1 MGPLPAAERVWR
13 EGGLRTPDIAAWLR
27 GVAGLLIWSFIPFPV
42 SLGLPRHHISAIID
56 ERFDAAG
63 GGGMMGRML
72 TQVPL
77 PLLPR
82 DAAEIAPGVGV
93 VAGPDGGGVVW
104 VHGLATFA
112 WDAGDEAARRLA
124 AVQLVQLNAATQAQV
139 AQAFGVI
146 PVSVWRWAR
155 ALAGGGV
162 AGLVPAAKGP
172 QRASKLTPQ
181 VVERIRELDGQ
192 GAGKAAIAA
201 ATGVS
206 ETSVRS
212 VLRPARPAAGSLD
225 AGGAGSVPAGQDPA
239 GPDRAD
245 TDAGFAEPQVLPVLP
260 GPVPRDAERALAR
273 FGLLGQGAAP
283 AFTPGARYP
292 LAGLLLALP
301 PLAGTGLP
309 DCARQV
315 YGRLRNGF
323 YSLEVMLV
331 VLVFMALLREAR
343 AEGATRIPPA
353 ALGRVLGLDRAPE
366 VKTIRRKLAELA
378 AAGKAADLQMALARH
393 HAAAS
398 PETLGLLYIDGHTRA
413 YFGKRDIQKMHLARL
428 KFPGPATE
436 ETWVTGSAGDPLLV
450 VMAQPS
456 SSLAAQ
462 IRDLLPALR
471 DIAGPGARP
480 VLCFDRGGWSPALFA
495 DITDAGFDLL
505 AYRKNDAGKD
515 IPDLP
520 EDAFSAAGWTGDDGR
535 EHAYDLADTTT
546 GVTISEG
553 EHKGRVLSLRQVT
566 RRKPGDARQVHILTT
581 RPAAALPAAGVL
593 YRMTSRW
600 REENYFRYGRAH
612 FALDA
617 LDTYAV
623 TAEDPAR
630 LVPNP
635 AKKTAAAAV
644 KTAKKTLAS
653 AEAARQEKLAA
664 LRSPAPG
671 TSVVITNEVLARLDA
686 PVQAARRDLDA
697 AKTAARAVPAKIPLS
712 EHIPGMVR
720 LDTETKLIT
729 HAIRMAACNTET
741 ILARALNGRYARAGD
756 EAYALIREA
765 LHASGDI
772 TIHGSALHIR
782 LDPLSA
788 PRRTRALAALC
799 EQLTTTATRYPGTQ
813 LLLRYEV
820 KEHPGTT

>member
-1 MGPLPAAERVWR
+1 
-13 EGGLRTPDIAAWLR
+13 
-27 GVAGLLIWSFIPFPV
+27 
-42 SLGLPRHHISAIID
+42 
-56 ERFDAAG
+56 
-63 GGGMMGRML
+63 MMARML

-77 PLLPR
+77 PLLPQ

-124 AVQLVQLNAATQAQV
+124 AVQLVQLSAASQVQV

-181 VVERIRELDGQ
+181 VIERIRELDRH

-206 ETSVRS
+206 ESSVRS
-212 VLRPARPAAGSLD
+212 VLRPARPAADG
-225 AGGAGSVPAGQDPA
+225 VPAGQDPA
-239 GPDRAD
+239 
-245 TDAGFAEPQVLPVLP
+245 DAGVAEPGPLPVLP
-260 GPVPRDAERALAR
+260 DPVPRDAERALAR
-273 FGLLGQGAAP
+273 FGLLGEGAAP
-283 AFTPGARYP
+283 VFTPGARYP

-301 PLAGTGLP
+301 PLAQSGLL

-323 YSLEVMLV
+323 YGLEMMLI

-378 AAGKAADLQMALARH
+378 AAGKAAELQLALARH

-398 PETLGLLYIDGHTRA
+398 PGTLGFLYVDGHTRA

-471 DIAGPGARP
+471 DITGPAARP

-505 AYRKNDAGKD
+505 TYRKNDTGKD

-520 EDAFSAAGWTGDDGR
+520 GDAFSAAGWTGGDGR
-535 EHAYDLADTTT
+535 EHAYDLADTTISLT
-546 GVTISEG
+546 VSEG
-553 EHKGRVLSLRQVT
+553 EHKGRVLELRQVT
-566 RRKPGDARQVHILTT
+566 RRKPGDTRQVHILTT
-581 RPAAALPAAGVL
+581 RPAAALPAAAVI

-617 LDTYAV
+617 LDTYAI
-623 TAEDPAR
+623 TPEDPAR
-630 LVPNP
+630 MVPNP

-644 KTAKKTLAS
+644 KAATKTLTR
-653 AEAARQEKLAA
+653 AETARQDKLIAV
-664 LRSPAPG
+664 RSPAPG
-671 TSVVITNEVLARLDA
+671 QAVIITNAMLARLDA
-686 PVQAARRDLDA
+686 PVTAARRDLQA
-697 AKTAARAVPAKIPLS
+697 AKAAARAIPAKIPLS
-712 EHIPGMVR
+712 EHNPDMVK

-772 TIHGSALHIR
+772 TIDGSVLHIR

-799 EQLTTTATRYPGTQ
+799 EQLTATATRYPGTQ
-813 LLLRYEV
+813 LVLHYEV
-820 KEHPGTT
+820 KEHPGTA

>member
-1 MGPLPAAERVWR
+1 
-13 EGGLRTPDIAAWLR
+13 
-27 GVAGLLIWSFIPFPV
+27 
-42 SLGLPRHHISAIID
+42 
-56 ERFDAAG
+56 
-63 GGGMMGRML
+63 MMARML

-77 PLLPR
+77 PLLPH
-82 DAAEIAPGVGV
+82 DAAEMAPGVGV
-93 VAGPDGGGVVW
+93 VSGADGSSVVW

-124 AVQLVQLNAATQAQV
+124 AVQLVQLNAATQVQV

-146 PVSVWRWAR
+146 PVSVWRWAK

-181 VVERIRELDGQ
+181 VIAQIRELDRH

-206 ETSVRS
+206 ESSVRS
-212 VLRPARPAAGSLD
+212 VLRPARPAADG
-225 AGGAGSVPAGQDPA
+225 VPAGQDPA
-239 GPDRAD
+239 GTSGSAD
-245 TDAGFAEPQVLPVLP
+245 TGSAGTDSADTGLAGTDAGAGFAEPEVLPVLP
-260 GPVPRDAERALAR
+260 DPVPRDGERALAR
-273 FGLLGQGAAP
+273 FGLLGEGAAP
-283 AFTPGARYP
+283 VFTAGARYP

-301 PLAGTGLP
+301 PLAESGLL

-315 YGRLRNGF
+315 YGRLRDGF

-353 ALGRVLGLDRAPE
+353 ALGRVPVLDRAPE
-366 VKTIRRKLAELA
+366 VKTIRRKLGELA
-378 AAGKAADLQMALARH
+378 AAGKAVDLQLALARH
-393 HAAAS
+393 HAAAT
-398 PETLGLLYIDGHTRA
+398 PDALGFLYIDGHTRA
-413 YFGKRDIQKMHLARL
+413 YFGKRDIQKMHVTRL

-462 IRDLLPALR
+462 IRGLLPALR
-471 DIAGPGARP
+471 EITGPGRKAT
-480 VLCFDRGGWSPALFA
+480 LCFDRGGWSPALFA

-505 AYRKNDAGKD
+505 TYRKNDAGTA

-520 EDAFSAAGWTGDDGR
+520 GTAFATASCAGDDGR
-535 EHAYDLADTTT
+535 PRSYDLADTTT
-546 GVTISEG
+546 DLAISEG

-566 RRKPGDARQVHILTT
+566 RRKPGDTRQVHILTT
-581 RPAAALPAAGVL
+581 REPGDLPAAAVI

-600 REENYFRYGRAH
+600 REENYFRYGRTH

-617 LDTYAV
+617 LDSYAV
-623 TAEDPAR
+623 TPDDPGR
-630 LVPNP
+630 MIPNP

-644 KTAKKTLAS
+644 KAAKKTLAG
-653 AEAARQEKLAA
+653 AGAGREEKLAA

-671 TSVVITNEVLARLDA
+671 QAVIITNQMLARLEA
-686 PVQAARRDLDA
+686 PVAAARRDL
-697 AKTAARAVPAKIPLS
+697 KTAQAAARAVPAKIPLS
-712 EHIPGMVR
+712 EHNPAMVK

-729 HAIRMAACNTET
+729 HAIRMAAYNTET
-741 ILARALNGRYARAGD
+741 TLARALNGAYARADD

-765 LHASGDI
+765 LTTSGDI
-772 TIHGSALHIR
+772 TPADGTLTVR

-799 EQLTTTATRYPGTQ
+799 KQLTATATKYPGTG
-813 LLLRYEV
+813 LTLRYEV
-820 KEHPGTT
+820 KEHTA

>member
-1 MGPLPAAERVWR
+1 MA
-13 EGGLRTPDIAAWLR
+13 
-27 GVAGLLIWSFIPFPV
+27 
-42 SLGLPRHHISAIID
+42 
-56 ERFDAAG
+56 
-63 GGGMMGRML
+63 RML

-77 PLLPR
+77 PLLPH

-93 VAGPDGGGVVW
+93 VAGPDGAGVVW

-124 AVQLVQLNAATQAQV
+124 AVQLVLLKAATQVQV

-146 PVSVWRWAR
+146 PVSVWRWAK

-162 AGLVPAAKGP
+162 AGLVPAVKGP
-172 QRASKLTPQ
+172 QRASKLTPR
-181 VVERIRELDGQ
+181 VVARIRELDRH
-192 GAGKAAIAA
+192 GAGKATIAA
-201 ATGVS
+201 AAGVS
-206 ETSVRS
+206 ESSVRS
-212 VLRPARPAAGSLD
+212 VLRPARPAADG
-225 AGGAGSVPAGQDPA
+225 VPAGQDLA
-239 GPDRAD
+239 DTSGSAD
-245 TDAGFAEPQVLPVLP
+245 TDSADTDSADTELAGTDAGAGFAEPEVLPVLP
-260 GPVPRDAERALAR
+260 DPVPRDGERALAR
-273 FGLLGQGAAP
+273 FGLLGEGAAP
-283 AFTPGARYP
+283 VFTAGARYP

-301 PLAGTGLP
+301 PLAESGLL

-315 YGRLRNGF
+315 YGRLRDGF

-366 VKTIRRKLAELA
+366 VKTIRRKLGELA
-378 AAGKAADLQMALARH
+378 AAGKAVDLQLALARH
-393 HAAAS
+393 HAAAT
-398 PETLGLLYIDGHTRA
+398 PDALGFLYIDGHTRA
-413 YFGKRDIQKMHLARL
+413 YFGKRDIQKMHVTRL

-462 IRDLLPALR
+462 IRGLLPALR
-471 DIAGPGARP
+471 EITGPGRKAT
-480 VLCFDRGGWSPALFA
+480 LCFDRGGWSPALFA

-505 AYRKNDAGKD
+505 TYRKNDAGTA

-520 EDAFSAAGWTGDDGR
+520 GTAFATASCAGDDGR
-535 EHAYDLADTTT
+535 PRSYDLADTTT
-546 GVTISEG
+546 DLAISEG

-566 RRKPGDARQVHILTT
+566 RRKPGDTRQVHILTT
-581 RPAAALPAAGVL
+581 REPGDLPAAAVI

-600 REENYFRYGRAH
+600 REENYFRYGRTH

-617 LDTYAV
+617 LDSYAV
-623 TAEDPAR
+623 TPDDPGR
-630 LVPNP
+630 MIPNP

-644 KTAKKTLAS
+644 KAAKKTLAG
-653 AEAARQEKLAA
+653 AGAGREEKLAA

-671 TSVVITNEVLARLDA
+671 QAVIITNQMLARLEA
-686 PVQAARRDLDA
+686 PVAAARRDL
-697 AKTAARAVPAKIPLS
+697 KTAQAAARAVPAKIPLS
-712 EHIPGMVR
+712 EHNPAMVK

-741 ILARALNGRYARAGD
+741 ILARALNGCYARAGD

-772 TIHGSALHIR
+772 TIRGSVLHIR

-788 PRRTRALAALC
+788 PRRTSALAALC
-799 EQLTTTATRYPGTQ
+799 QQLNTTPACYPGTT
-813 LLLRYEV
+813 LTLHYEV

>member
-1 MGPLPAAERVWR
+1 MA
-13 EGGLRTPDIAAWLR
+13 
-27 GVAGLLIWSFIPFPV
+27 
-42 SLGLPRHHISAIID
+42 
-56 ERFDAAG
+56 
-63 GGGMMGRML
+63 RML

-93 VAGPDGGGVVW
+93 VAGLDGSGVVW

-124 AVQLVQLNAATQAQV
+124 AVQLVQLKAATQVQV

-146 PVSVWRWAR
+146 PVSVWRWAK

-162 AGLVPAAKGP
+162 AGLVPAIKGP

-181 VVERIRELDGQ
+181 VIGRIRELDRQ

-201 ATGVS
+201 AAGVS
-206 ETSVRS
+206 ESSVRS
-212 VLRPARPAAGSLD
+212 VLRPARPTAGSAD
-225 AGGAGSVPAGQDPA
+225 GVPAGQDPA
-239 GPDRAD
+239 D
-245 TDAGFAEPQVLPVLP
+245 TGTDSAGAGFAEPEALPVLP
-260 GPVPRDAERALAR
+260 DPVPGDAERALAR
-273 FGLLGQGAAP
+273 FGLLGEGAAP
-283 AFTPGARYP
+283 VFTPGARYP
-292 LAGLLLALP
+292 LAGLLLVLP
-301 PLAGTGLP
+301 PLAQSGLL

-323 YSLEVMLV
+323 YGLEVMLI

-343 AEGATRIPPA
+343 AEGATRIPPD

-366 VKTIRRKLAELA
+366 VKTIRRKLAGLS
-378 AAGKAADLQMALARH
+378 AAGKAADLQLALARH

-398 PETLGLLYIDGHTRA
+398 PDTLGFLYIDGHTRA
-413 YFGKRDIQKMHLARL
+413 YFGKRDIQKMHVTRL

-462 IRDLLPALR
+462 IRDLLPALG
-471 DIAGPGARP
+471 DIAGPGAKP
-480 VLCFDRGGWSPALFA
+480 ALCFDRGGWSPALFA

-505 AYRKNDAGKD
+505 TYRKNDTGKD

-520 EDAFSAAGWTGDDGR
+520 GEAFTAAAWAGDDGR
-535 EHAYDLADTTT
+535 PLSYDLADTTIT
-546 GVTISEG
+546 LTVSEG
-553 EHKGRVLSLRQVT
+553 EHKGRVLELRQVT
-566 RRKPGDARQVHILTT
+566 RRKPGDTRQVHILTT
-581 RPAAALPAAGVL
+581 RPAAALPAAAVI

-623 TAEDPAR
+623 TPEDPGR
-630 LVPNP
+630 MVPNP

-644 KTAKKTLAS
+644 STAKKDLAQ
-653 AEAARQEKLAA
+653 AEAARQRKLDA
-664 LRSPAPG
+664 LRQPAPG
-671 TSVVITNEVLARLDA
+671 TAVVITNQALARLDA
-686 PVQAARRDLDA
+686 PVDAARRDLA
-697 AKTAARAVPAKIPLS
+697 AAQAAARAVPAKIPLA
-712 EHIPGMVR
+712 EHNPDMVK

-729 HAIRMAACNTET
+729 HAIRMAACNAET
-741 ILARALNGRYARAGD
+741 ILARALNSCYARAGD

-772 TIHGSALHIR
+772 TIHGSTLHIR

-799 EQLTTTATRYPGTQ
+799 EQLSATTTRYPGTR
-813 LLLRYEV
+813 LVLHYEV

>member
-1 MGPLPAAERVWR
+1 M
-13 EGGLRTPDIAAWLR
+13 
-27 GVAGLLIWSFIPFPV
+27 
-42 SLGLPRHHISAIID
+42 
-56 ERFDAAG
+56 
-63 GGGMMGRML
+63 
-72 TQVPL
+72 
-77 PLLPR
+77 
-82 DAAEIAPGVGV
+82 GV
-93 VAGPDGGGVVW
+93 VAGPDGGGLVW

-112 WDAGDEAARRLA
+112 WDADDEAARRLA
-124 AVQLVQLNAATQAQV
+124 AVQLVQLKAATQVQV

-181 VVERIRELDGQ
+181 VIAQIRELDRH

-201 ATGVS
+201 AAGVS
-206 ETSVRS
+206 ESSVRS
-212 VLRPARPAAGSLD
+212 VLRPAAGSQD
-225 AGGAGSVPAGQDPA
+225 AGGADGIPAGTDSA
-239 GPDRAD
+239 GTDADFAD
-245 TDAGFAEPQVLPVLP
+245 TGMGADPDPEPEALPVLP
-260 GPVPRDAERALAR
+260 DPVPRDGERALAR
-273 FGLLGQGAAP
+273 FGQLGEGAAP
-283 AFTPGARYP
+283 SFTPGARYP

-301 PLAGTGLP
+301 PLAGTGLL

-315 YGRLRNGF
+315 YGRFRNGF
-323 YSLEVMLV
+323 YGLEVMLV

-343 AEGATRIPPA
+343 AEGATRIPPD

-378 AAGKAADLQMALARH
+378 AAGKAADLQLALARH

-398 PETLGLLYIDGHTRA
+398 PGTLGFLYIDGHTRA

-471 DIAGPGARP
+471 DIAGPAAKP

-495 DITDAGFDLL
+495 GIADAGFDLL
-505 AYRKNDAGKD
+505 TYRKNDTGKD

-520 EDAFSAAGWTGDDGR
+520 GDAFSAASWPGDDGR
-535 EHAYDLADTTT
+535 PHKYDLADTTISLI
-546 GVTISEG
+546 VSEG
-553 EHKGRVLSLRQVT
+553 EQGRVLQLRQVT
-566 RRKPGDARQVHILTT
+566 RRKPGDARQVRILTT
-581 RPAAALPAAGVL
+581 RPAAALPAAAVI

-612 FALDA
+612 FALDT
-617 LDTYAV
+617 LDTYA
-623 TAEDPAR
+623 TTPGDPAR
-630 LVPNP
+630 LVPDP

-653 AEAARQEKLAA
+653 AEAAREEKLAA

-671 TSVVITNEVLARLDA
+671 TATVITNQALARLDA
-686 PVQAARRDLDA
+686 PVDAARRDLDA
-697 AKTAARAVPAKIPLS
+697 AKAAAKAIPAKIPLA
-712 EHIPGMVR
+712 EHNPAMVK

-772 TIHGSALHIR
+772 TIRGSVMHIR

-799 EQLTTTATRYPGTQ
+799 EQLNTAPATHPGTT
-813 LLLRYEV
+813 LTLHYEI
-820 KEHPGTT
+820 KEHPGTA

>member
-1 MGPLPAAERVWR
+1 MA
-13 EGGLRTPDIAAWLR
+13 
-27 GVAGLLIWSFIPFPV
+27 
-42 SLGLPRHHISAIID
+42 
-56 ERFDAAG
+56 
-63 GGGMMGRML
+63 RML

-124 AVQLVQLNAATQAQV
+124 AVQLVQLSAATQVQV

-162 AGLVPAAKGP
+162 AGLVPAVKGP

-181 VVERIRELDGQ
+181 VIGRIRELDRQ

-201 ATGVS
+201 AAGVS
-206 ETSVRS
+206 ESSVRS
-212 VLRPARPAAGSLD
+212 VLRPARPAADG
-225 AGGAGSVPAGQDPA
+225 VPAGQDLA
-239 GPDRAD
+239 DTSGSAD
-245 TDAGFAEPQVLPVLP
+245 TDSADTELAGTDAGAGFAEPEVLLVLPD
-260 GPVPRDAERALAR
+260 PVPRDAERALAR
-273 FGLLGQGAAP
+273 FGLLGEGAVP

-301 PLAGTGLP
+301 PLAGTGLLA
-309 DCARQV
+309 CARQV
-315 YGRLRNGF
+315 YGRLRDGF
-323 YSLEVMLV
+323 YGLEVMLV

-378 AAGKAADLQMALARH
+378 AAGKAADLQLALARH

-398 PETLGLLYIDGHTRA
+398 PDTLGFMYIDGHTRA
-413 YFGKRDIQKMHLARL
+413 YFGKRDIQKMHVTRL

-436 ETWVTGSAGDPLLV
+436 ETWVTDGDGDPLLV
-450 VMAQPS
+450 VMAKPS

-462 IRDLLPALR
+462 IRDLLPDLR
-471 DIAGPGARP
+471 QIAGEGRKP

-505 AYRKNDAGKD
+505 TYRKNDAGKD
-515 IPDLP
+515 IPALP

-535 EHAYDLADTTT
+535 EHAYDLADTMTEVKV
-546 GVTISEG
+546 GEG
-553 EHKGRVLSLRQVT
+553 EHKGRVLELRQVT
-566 RRKPGDARQVHILTT
+566 RRKPGDTRQVHILTT
-581 RPAAALPAAGVL
+581 RPAAALPAAGVI

-623 TAEDPAR
+623 TPEDPER
-630 LVPNP
+630 MVPNP

-644 KTAKKTLAS
+644 KTAKKALAA
-653 AEAARQEKLAA
+653 AEAAREARLAA
-664 LRSPAPG
+664 LRHPAPG
-671 TSVVITNEVLARLDA
+671 TAAVITNQALARLDA
-686 PVQAARRDLDA
+686 PVDAARRDLQA
-697 AKTAARAVPAKIPLS
+697 AQAAARAVPAKIPLA
-712 EHIPGMVR
+712 EHNPDMVK

-729 HAIRMAACNTET
+729 HAIRMAACNAET

-772 TIHGSALHIR
+772 TIRGSVLHIR

-788 PRRTRALAALC
+788 PRRTRALAAFC
-799 EQLTTTATRYPGTQ
+799 EQLSTARATYPGTS
-813 LLLRYEV
+813 LTLHYEV

>member
-1 MGPLPAAERVWR
+1 MA
-13 EGGLRTPDIAAWLR
+13 
-27 GVAGLLIWSFIPFPV
+27 
-42 SLGLPRHHISAIID
+42 
-56 ERFDAAG
+56 
-63 GGGMMGRML
+63 RML

-77 PLLPR
+77 PLLPQ

-93 VAGPDGGGVVW
+93 VAGPDGSGVVW

-124 AVQLVQLNAATQAQV
+124 AVQLVQLKAATQVQV

-146 PVSVWRWAR
+146 PVSVWRWAK

-162 AGLVPAAKGP
+162 AGLVPAIKGP

-181 VVERIRELDGQ
+181 VIGRIRELDRH

-201 ATGVS
+201 AAGVS
-206 ETSVRS
+206 ESSARS
-212 VLRPARPAAGSLD
+212 VLRPARPAADG
-225 AGGAGSVPAGQDPA
+225 VPAGQDPA
-239 GPDRAD
+239 DAGSAD
-245 TDAGFAEPQVLPVLP
+245 TDTDSAGAGFAEPEALPVLP
-260 GPVPRDAERALAR
+260 DPVSRDAERALAR
-273 FGLLGQGAAP
+273 FGLLGEGAAP
-283 AFTPGARYP
+283 VFTPGARYP
-292 LAGLLLALP
+292 LAGLLLVLP
-301 PLAGTGLP
+301 PLAQSGLL

-323 YSLEVMLV
+323 YGLEVMLI

-343 AEGATRIPPA
+343 AEGATRIPPD

-366 VKTIRRKLAELA
+366 VKTIRRKLAGLS
-378 AAGKAADLQMALARH
+378 AAGKAADLQLALARH

-398 PETLGLLYIDGHTRA
+398 PDTLGFLYIDGHTRA
-413 YFGKRDIQKMHLARL
+413 YFGKRAIQKMHLARL

-462 IRDLLPALR
+462 IRGLLPALR
-471 DIAGPGARP
+471 EIAGPGAKP
-480 VLCFDRGGWSPALFA
+480 ALCFDRGGWSPALFA

-505 AYRKNDAGKD
+505 TYRKNDTGKD

-520 EDAFSAAGWTGDDGR
+520 GEAFTAAAWAGDDGR
-535 EHAYDLADTTT
+535 PLSYDLADTTISLT
-546 GVTISEG
+546 VSEG
-553 EHKGRVLSLRQVT
+553 EHKGRVLELRQVT
-566 RRKPGDARQVHILTT
+566 RRKPGDPRQVHILTT
-581 RPAAALPAAGVL
+581 RPAAALPAAAVI

-623 TAEDPAR
+623 TPEDPGR
-630 LVPNP
+630 MVPNP

-644 KTAKKTLAS
+644 STAKKDLAQ
-653 AEAARQEKLAA
+653 AEAARQRKLDT
-664 LRSPAPG
+664 LRQPAPG
-671 TSVVITNEVLARLDA
+671 TAAVITNQALARLDA
-686 PVQAARRDLDA
+686 PVDAARRDLA
-697 AKTAARAVPAKIPLS
+697 AAQAAARAVPAKIPLA
-712 EHIPGMVR
+712 EHNPDMVK

-729 HAIRMAACNTET
+729 HAIRMAACNAET
-741 ILARALNGRYARAGD
+741 ILARALNSCYARAGD

-772 TIHGSALHIR
+772 TIHGSTLHIH

-799 EQLTTTATRYPGTQ
+799 EQLSATATRYPGTR
-813 LLLRYEV
+813 LVLHYEV

>member
-1 MGPLPAAERVWR
+1 
-13 EGGLRTPDIAAWLR
+13 
-27 GVAGLLIWSFIPFPV
+27 
-42 SLGLPRHHISAIID
+42 
-56 ERFDAAG
+56 
-63 GGGMMGRML
+63 MMARML

-77 PLLPR
+77 PLLPG

-124 AVQLVQLNAATQAQV
+124 AVQLVQLKAATKVQV

-155 ALAGGGV
+155 ALAAGGV

-172 QRASKLTPQ
+172 RRASKLTPQ
-181 VVERIRELDGQ
+181 VIGRIRELDGQ
-192 GAGKAAIAA
+192 GAGKAAIAVA
-201 ATGVS
+201 AGVS
-206 ETSVRS
+206 ESSVRG
-212 VLRPARPAAGSLD
+212 VLRPA
-225 AGGAGSVPAGQDPA
+225 AGGADGVPAGQDPA
-239 GPDRAD
+239 D
-245 TDAGFAEPQVLPVLP
+245 TDSAAIADLAGTDTDMGAAEPEPDALAVLPD
-260 GPVPRDAERALAR
+260 PVPRDGDRALAR
-273 FGLLGQGAAP
+273 FGLLGEGAAP

-301 PLAGTGLP
+301 PLAQSGLLA
-309 DCARQV
+309 CARQV

-323 YSLEVMLV
+323 YGLEVMLV

-353 ALGRVLGLDRAPE
+353 ALGRALG
-366 VKTIRRKLAELA
+366 
-378 AAGKAADLQMALARH
+378 RH

-398 PETLGLLYIDGHTRA
+398 PDTLGFLYIDGHTRA
-413 YFGKRDIQKMHLARL
+413 YFGKRDIQKMHVTRL

-462 IRDLLPALR
+462 IRDLLPSLR
-471 DIAGPGARP
+471 DIAGPSAKP

-495 DITDAGFDLL
+495 DIIDAGFDLL
-505 AYRKNDAGKD
+505 TYRKNDTGKD
-515 IPDLP
+515 IPALP
-520 EDAFSAAGWTGDDGR
+520 GTVFAMASCTSDDGR
-535 EHAYDLADTTT
+535 EHAFDLADTTT
-546 GVTISEG
+546 DLTVSEG
-553 EHKGRVLSLRQVT
+553 EHKGRVLTLRQVT
-566 RRKPGDARQVHILTT
+566 RRKPGDPRQVHILTT
-581 RPAAALPAAGVL
+581 RLAADLPAAAVI

-617 LDTYAV
+617 LDSYAV
-623 TAEDPAR
+623 TAEDPGR
-630 LVPNP
+630 MVPNP

-653 AEAARQEKLAA
+653 AGAARQEKLTA

-671 TSVVITNEVLARLDA
+671 TSVMITNTTLARLDA
-686 PVQAARRDLDA
+686 PVQAARRGLDA
-697 AKTAARAVPAKIPLS
+697 AQAAARAIPAKIPLA
-712 EHIPGMVR
+712 EHNPAMVK

-772 TIHGSALHIR
+772 TISGTTLHIR

-788 PRRTRALAALC
+788 PRRTRALATLC
-799 EQLTTTATRYPGTQ
+799 EQLSTTRTCYPGTH
-813 LLLRYEV
+813 LVLRYEV
-820 KEHPGTT
+820 KEHPGTA

>member
-1 MGPLPAAERVWR
+1 MA
-13 EGGLRTPDIAAWLR
+13 
-27 GVAGLLIWSFIPFPV
+27 
-42 SLGLPRHHISAIID
+42 
-56 ERFDAAG
+56 
-63 GGGMMGRML
+63 RML

-124 AVQLVQLNAATQAQV
+124 AVQLVQLKAATQVQV

-162 AGLVPAAKGP
+162 AGLVPAVKGP

-181 VVERIRELDGQ
+181 VIGQIRELDRH

-201 ATGVS
+201 AAGVS
-206 ETSVRS
+206 ESSVRS
-212 VLRPARPAAGSLD
+212 VLRPARPAAGSQD
-225 AGGAGSVPAGQDPA
+225 AGGADGIPAGQDPA
-239 GPDRAD
+239 GADSAGPDADFAD
-245 TDAGFAEPQVLPVLP
+245 TGMGADPDPEPEVLPVLP
-260 GPVPRDAERALAR
+260 DPVPRDGERALAR
-273 FGLLGQGAAP
+273 FGLLGEGAAP

-301 PLAGTGLP
+301 PLAGTGLL

-323 YSLEVMLV
+323 YGLEVMLV

-343 AEGATRIPPA
+343 AEGATRIPPD

-366 VKTIRRKLAELA
+366 VKTIRRKLGELA
-378 AAGKAADLQMALARH
+378 AAGKAADLQLALARH

-398 PETLGLLYIDGHTRA
+398 PGTLGFLYIDGHTRA

-450 VMAQPS
+450 VIAQPS

-471 DIAGPGARP
+471 DITGPGARP

-505 AYRKNDAGKD
+505 TYRKNDTGKD

-520 EDAFSAAGWTGDDGR
+520 GDAFSAAGWTGDDGR
-535 EHAYDLADTTT
+535 DAHLRT
-546 GVTISEG
+546 GRHHDRG
-553 EHKGRVLSLRQVT
+553 DDQRGRAQ
-566 RRKPGDARQVHILTT
+566 
-581 RPAAALPAAGVL
+581 RPRAGAAAGHAPQARRHPPGPHPDHPPRRRAARRRRHLPDDLPVAGGEL
-593 YRMTSRW
+593 LPLRPHPLRPRRPRHLRHHPRRPRPDGAEPGEENRGRRRQD
-600 REENYFRYGRAH
+600 REENPHQPPRP
-612 FALDA
+612 
-617 LDTYAV
+617 
-623 TAEDPAR
+623 PAR
-630 LVPNP
+630 PGSP
-635 AKKTAAAAV
+635 RCAAPP
-644 KTAKKTLAS
+644 
-653 AEAARQEKLAA
+653 
-664 LRSPAPG
+664 PAP
-671 TSVVITNEVLARLDA
+671 
-686 PVQAARRDLDA
+686 P
-697 AKTAARAVPAKIPLS
+697 P
-712 EHIPGMVR
+712 
-720 LDTETKLIT
+720 
-729 HAIRMAACNTET
+729 
-741 ILARALNGRYARAGD
+741 
-756 EAYALIREA
+756 
-765 LHASGDI
+765 
-772 TIHGSALHIR
+772 
-782 LDPLSA
+782 
-788 PRRTRALAALC
+788 
-799 EQLTTTATRYPGTQ
+799 
-813 LLLRYEV
+813 
-820 KEHPGTT
+820 

>member
-1 MGPLPAAERVWR
+1 
-13 EGGLRTPDIAAWLR
+13 
-27 GVAGLLIWSFIPFPV
+27 
-42 SLGLPRHHISAIID
+42 
-56 ERFDAAG
+56 
-63 GGGMMGRML
+63 MMARML

-77 PLLPR
+77 PLLPQ

-124 AVQLVQLNAATQAQV
+124 AVQLVQLKAATQVQV
-139 AQAFGVI
+139 ALAFGVI
-146 PVSVWRWAR
+146 PVSVWRWAQ

-181 VVERIRELDGQ
+181 VMARIRELDRQ

-201 ATGVS
+201 AAGVS
-206 ETSVRS
+206 ESSVRS
-212 VLRPARPAAGSLD
+212 VLRPARPAAGSRD
-225 AGGAGSVPAGQDPA
+225 AGGADGVPAGQDPA
-239 GPDRAD
+239 DADSAD
-245 TDAGFAEPQVLPVLP
+245 TDAGFAEPEVLPVLP
-260 GPVPRDAERALAR
+260 DPVPRDAERALAR
-273 FGLLGQGAAP
+273 FGLLGDGAVP

-301 PLAGTGLP
+301 PLAQSGLL

-323 YSLEVMLV
+323 YGLEVMLV

-378 AAGKAADLQMALARH
+378 ASGKAADLQMALARH

-398 PETLGLLYIDGHTRA
+398 PGTLGFLYIDGHTRA
-413 YFGKRDIQKMHLARL
+413 YFGKRDIQKMHVTRL

-505 AYRKNDAGKD
+505 TYRKNDTGKD

-520 EDAFSAAGWTGDDGR
+520 GTAFATVSCTGDDGR

-546 GVTISEG
+546 DLTISEG
-553 EHKGRVLSLRQVT
+553 EHKGRVLTLRQVT
-566 RRKPGDARQVHILTT
+566 RRKPGDTRQVHILTT
-581 RPAAALPAAGVL
+581 RPAAALPAAAVI

-617 LDTYAV
+617 LDSYAV
-623 TAEDPAR
+623 TPDDPGR
-630 LVPNP
+630 MIPNP

-644 KTAKKTLAS
+644 KAAKKTLAG
-653 AEAARQEKLAA
+653 AGAGREQKLTA

-671 TSVVITNEVLARLDA
+671 TSAMITNQALARLDA
-686 PVQAARRDLDA
+686 PVDAARRDLQA
-697 AKTAARAVPAKIPLS
+697 TQAAARAIPAKIPLS
-712 EHIPGMVR
+712 EHNPDMVR

-741 ILARALNGRYARAGD
+741 ILARALNGHYARAGD

-772 TIHGSALHIR
+772 TIDGSTLHIR

-820 KEHPGTT
+820 KEHPGTA

>member
-1 MGPLPAAERVWR
+1 M
-13 EGGLRTPDIAAWLR
+13 T
-27 GVAGLLIWSFIPFPV
+27 
-42 SLGLPRHHISAIID
+42 
-56 ERFDAAG
+56 
-63 GGGMMGRML
+63 RML

-77 PLLPR
+77 PLLPQ

-124 AVQLVQLNAATQAQV
+124 AVQLVQLKAATQVQV

-146 PVSVWRWAR
+146 PVSVWRWAK

-162 AGLVPAAKGP
+162 AGLVPAIKGP
-172 QRASKLTPQ
+172 QHASKLTPQ
-181 VVERIRELDGQ
+181 VVERIRELDRH

-201 ATGVS
+201 AAGVS
-206 ETSVRS
+206 ESSVRN
-212 VLRPARPAAGSLD
+212 VLRPARPAAGGADGVPAD
-225 AGGAGSVPAGQDPA
+225 AGS
-239 GPDRAD
+239 AD
-245 TDAGFAEPQVLPVLP
+245 TDLAGADAGAGFADTGSAEAGAGFAEPEVLPVLP
-260 GPVPRDAERALAR
+260 DPVPRDAERALAR
-273 FGLLGQGAAP
+273 FGLLGEGAGP

-292 LAGLLLALP
+292 LAGLLLVLP
-301 PLAGTGLP
+301 PLAGTGLL

-315 YGRLRNGF
+315 YGRLRDGF
-323 YSLEVMLV
+323 YGLEVMLV
-331 VLVFMALLREAR
+331 VLVFLALLREAR

-366 VKTIRRKLAELA
+366 VKTIRRKLGELS
-378 AAGKAADLQMALARH
+378 AAGKAADLQLALARH

-398 PETLGLLYIDGHTRA
+398 PGTLGFLYIDGHTRA

-462 IRDLLPALR
+462 IRGLLPALR
-471 DIAGPGARP
+471 DIAGANARP

-505 AYRKNDAGKD
+505 TYRKNDTGKD
-515 IPDLP
+515 IPGLP
-520 EDAFSAAGWTGDDGR
+520 GEAFTAAAWAGDDGR
-535 EHAYDLADTTT
+535 PLSYDLADTTISLT
-546 GVTISEG
+546 VSEG
-553 EHKGRVLSLRQVT
+553 EHKGRVLQLRQVT
-566 RRKPGDARQVHILTT
+566 RRKPGDTRQVHILTT
-581 RPAAALPAAGVL
+581 RPAAALPAAAVI

-623 TAEDPAR
+623 TPEDPGR
-630 LVPNP
+630 MVPNP

-644 KTAKKTLAS
+644 STAKKDLTQ
-653 AEAARQEKLAA
+653 AEAARQRQLDA
-664 LRSPAPG
+664 LRQPAPG
-671 TSVVITNEVLARLDA
+671 TAVVITNQALARLDA
-686 PVQAARRDLDA
+686 PVDAARRDLAA
-697 AKTAARAVPAKIPLS
+697 AKTAARAVPAKIPLAG
-712 EHIPGMVR
+712 HNPDMVK

-729 HAIRMAACNTET
+729 HAIRMAACNAET
-741 ILARALNGRYARAGD
+741 ILARALNSCYARAGD

-772 TIHGSALHIR
+772 TIHGSTLHIR

-799 EQLTTTATRYPGTQ
+799 KQLTAAATRYPGTR
-813 LLLRYEV
+813 LVLHYEV

>member
-1 MGPLPAAERVWR
+1 
-13 EGGLRTPDIAAWLR
+13 
-27 GVAGLLIWSFIPFPV
+27 
-42 SLGLPRHHISAIID
+42 
-56 ERFDAAG
+56 
-63 GGGMMGRML
+63 MMARML

-124 AVQLVQLNAATQAQV
+124 AVQLVQLKAATQVQV

-146 PVSVWRWAR
+146 AVSVWRWAK

-162 AGLVPAAKGP
+162 AGLVPAIKGP

-181 VVERIRELDGQ
+181 VIGRIRELDRH

-201 ATGVS
+201 AAGVS
-206 ETSVRS
+206 ESSVRS
-212 VLRPARPAAGSLD
+212 VLRPARPAAGSAD
-225 AGGAGSVPAGQDPA
+225 GVPAGQDPA
-239 GPDRAD
+239 D
-245 TDAGFAEPQVLPVLP
+245 TDSADAGAGFAEPDALPVLP
-260 GPVPRDAERALAR
+260 DPVPRDGERALAR
-273 FGLLGQGAAP
+273 SGLLGEGATP
-283 AFTPGARYP
+283 VFTPGARYP

-301 PLAGTGLP
+301 PLAGTGLL

-323 YSLEVMLV
+323 YGLEVMLV

-343 AEGATRIPPA
+343 AEGATRIPPD

-366 VKTIRRKLAELA
+366 VKTIRRKLAGLS
-378 AAGKAADLQMALARH
+378 AAGKAADLQLALARH

-398 PETLGLLYIDGHTRA
+398 PDTLGFLYIDRHTRA

-471 DIAGPGARP
+471 DIAGPGTRP

-505 AYRKNDAGKD
+505 TYRKNDTGKD
-515 IPDLP
+515 ILDLP
-520 EDAFSAAGWTGDDGR
+520 GEAFTAAAWAGDDGR
-535 EHAYDLADTTT
+535 PLSYDLADTTISLT
-546 GVTISEG
+546 VSEG
-553 EHKGRVLSLRQVT
+553 EHKGRVLTLRQVT
-566 RRKPGDARQVHILTT
+566 RRKPGDTRQVRILTT
-581 RPAAALPAAGVL
+581 RPAADLPAAAVI

-623 TAEDPAR
+623 TPEDPGR
-630 LVPNP
+630 MVPNP

-644 KTAKKTLAS
+644 STAKKDLAQ
-653 AEAARQEKLAA
+653 AEAARQRKLDA
-664 LRSPAPG
+664 LRQPAPG
-671 TSVVITNEVLARLDA
+671 TAVVITNQALARLAA
-686 PVQAARRDLDA
+686 PVDAARRDLA
-697 AKTAARAVPAKIPLS
+697 AAQAAARAVPAKIPLA
-712 EHIPGMVR
+712 EHNPDMVK

-729 HAIRMAACNTET
+729 HAIRMAACNAET
-741 ILARALNGRYARAGD
+741 LLARALNSCYARAGD

-772 TIHGSALHIR
+772 TIHGTTLHIR

-799 EQLTTTATRYPGTQ
+799 EQLSTTTTRYPGTR
-813 LLLRYEV
+813 LILHYEV

>member
-1 MGPLPAAERVWR
+1 MA
-13 EGGLRTPDIAAWLR
+13 
-27 GVAGLLIWSFIPFPV
+27 
-42 SLGLPRHHISAIID
+42 
-56 ERFDAAG
+56 
-63 GGGMMGRML
+63 RML

-124 AVQLVQLNAATQAQV
+124 AVQLVQLNAATQVQV
-139 AQAFGVI
+139 AEAFGVI

-172 QRASKLTPQ
+172 QRASKLTPEVIEQ
-181 VVERIRELDGQ
+181 IRELDRH

-201 ATGVS
+201 VAGVS
-206 ETSVRS
+206 ESSVRS
-212 VLRPARPAAGSLD
+212 VLRPARPAAGSQD
-225 AGGAGSVPAGQDPA
+225 AGGADGIPAGQDPA
-239 GPDRAD
+239 GTDADFAD
-245 TDAGFAEPQVLPVLP
+245 TDTGMGAAPDPEPEVLPVLP
-260 GPVPRDAERALAR
+260 DPVPRDGERALAR
-273 FGLLGQGAAP
+273 FGLLGEGAAP

-301 PLAGTGLP
+301 PLAGTGLLA
-309 DCARQV
+309 CARQV

-323 YSLEVMLV
+323 YGLEVMLV
-331 VLVFMALLREAR
+331 AGVFMALLREAR
-343 AEGATRIPPA
+343 AEGATRIPPD
-353 ALGRVLGLDRAPE
+353 ALGRVPVLDRAPE

-378 AAGKAADLQMALARH
+378 AAGKAADLQLALARH

-398 PETLGLLYIDGHTRA
+398 PGTLGFLYTGGHTRA

-471 DIAGPGARP
+471 DIAGPAARP

-495 DITDAGFDLL
+495 GIIDAGFDLL
-505 AYRKNDAGKD
+505 TYRKNDTGKD

-520 EDAFSAAGWTGDDGR
+520 GDAFSAAGWTGDDGR
-535 EHAYDLADTTT
+535 KHTYDLADTT
-546 GVTISEG
+546 ISLTVSDG
-553 EHKGRVLSLRQVT
+553 EHKGRVLELRQVT
-566 RRKPGDARQVHILTT
+566 RRKPGDTRQVHILTT
-581 RPAAALPAAGVL
+581 RPAAALPAAAVI

-617 LDTYAV
+617 LDTYA
-623 TAEDPAR
+623 TTPEDPAR
-630 LVPNP
+630 LVPDP

-644 KTAKKTLAS
+644 KTAKKTLAD
-653 AEAARQEKLAA
+653 AAAAREEKLAA

-671 TSVVITNEVLARLDA
+671 TATVITNQALARLDA
-686 PVQAARRDLDA
+686 PVDAARRDLDA
-697 AKTAARAVPAKIPLS
+697 AKAAAKAIPAKIPLS
-712 EHIPGMVR
+712 EHNPAMVK

-765 LHASGDI
+765 LHTSGDI
-772 TIHGSALHIR
+772 TTRGSVLHIR

-799 EQLTTTATRYPGTQ
+799 EQLNTAPATYPGTT
-813 LLLRYEV
+813 LTLHYEV
-820 KEHPGTT
+820 KEHPGTA

>member
-1 MGPLPAAERVWR
+1 MA
-13 EGGLRTPDIAAWLR
+13 
-27 GVAGLLIWSFIPFPV
+27 
-42 SLGLPRHHISAIID
+42 
-56 ERFDAAG
+56 
-63 GGGMMGRML
+63 RML

-77 PLLPR
+77 PLLPQG
-82 DAAEIAPGVGV
+82 AAEIAPGVGV
-93 VAGPDGGGVVW
+93 VSGPDGGGVVW

-112 WDAGDEAARRLA
+112 WDASDEAARRLA
-124 AVQLVQLNAATQAQV
+124 AVQLVQLSAATQVQV

-181 VVERIRELDGQ
+181 VIGQIRELHRH

-201 ATGVS
+201 AAGVS
-206 ETSVRS
+206 ESSVRS
-212 VLRPARPAAGSLD
+212 VLRPARPAADG
-225 AGGAGSVPAGQDPA
+225 VPAGQDPA
-239 GPDRAD
+239 G
-245 TDAGFAEPQVLPVLP
+245 TDAAGADLAETDVADADARIAEPEVLPVLP
-260 GPVPRDAERALAR
+260 DPVPRDAERALAR
-273 FGLLGQGAAP
+273 FGLLGEGAAP

-301 PLAGTGLP
+301 PLAQSGLLA
-309 DCARQV
+309 CARQV
-315 YGRLRNGF
+315 YGRLRDGF
-323 YSLEVMLV
+323 YGLEVMLV
-331 VLVFMALLREAR
+331 VGVFMALLREAR

-378 AAGKAADLQMALARH
+378 AAGKAAELQLALARH

-398 PETLGLLYIDGHTRA
+398 PGTLGFLYIDGHTRA
-413 YFGKRDIQKMHLARL
+413 YFGKRDIQKMHVARL

-436 ETWVTGSAGDPLLV
+436 ETWVTGGAGDPLLV

-505 AYRKNDAGKD
+505 TYRKNDAGKD
-515 IPDLP
+515 VPALP
-520 EDAFSAAGWTGDDGR
+520 GDAFSAAGWTGDDGR
-535 EHAYDLADTTT
+535 EHAYDLADTMTE
-546 GVTISEG
+546 VTIGEG
-553 EHKGRVLSLRQVT
+553 EHKGRVLELRQVT
-566 RRKPGDARQVHILTT
+566 RRKPGDTRQVHILTT
-581 RPAAALPAAGVL
+581 RPAAALPAAGVI

-617 LDTYAV
+617 LDTYA
-623 TAEDPAR
+623 TTPEDPGR
-630 LVPNP
+630 MVPNP

-644 KTAKKTLAS
+644 KTAKKALAA
-653 AEAARQEKLAA
+653 AETAREARLAA

-671 TSVVITNEVLARLDA
+671 TAAVITNQALARLDA
-686 PVQAARRDLDA
+686 PVDAARRDLQA
-697 AKTAARAVPAKIPLS
+697 AQAAARAVPAKIPLS
-712 EHIPGMVR
+712 EHNPDMVKPG
-720 LDTETKLIT
+720 TETKLIT

-741 ILARALNGRYARAGD
+741 ILARTLNGRYARAGD

-772 TIHGSALHIR
+772 TIRGSTLHIR

-820 KEHPGTT
+820 KEHPGTA